1 MSRFIGVA
9 MVIFLSIPVRASSQ
23 TLMLG
28 GKVAG
33 QATTTFTEAFSPDV
47 VHEDRF
53 LFGPMAEVR
62 LTHRFSVEVD
72 ALYKRKLNYTDTFS
86 YFEPG
91 SLKLQVR
98 TETHDV
104 TARSWEIPVIMK
116 WYPVN
121 HPIRPFLGGGFS
133 SRNVSGTTHI
143 FGTVSGNAGIP
154 PSTFDSQ
161 TSDGDLVHHWTYG
174 ITADAG
180 VNIRAGIFHFQPELR
195 YTRWLSSPF
204 YFETRLDSIQILM
217 GVAVGK

>member
-1 MSRFIGVA
+1 MA
-9 MVIFLSIPVRASSQ
+9 IFLSVPVRASSQ

-33 QATTTFTEAFSPDV
+33 QTKTIFTEGFSPDV

-53 LFGPMAEVR
+53 LFGPMAEFR
-62 LTHRFSVEVD
+62 LPYRFSIEVD
-72 ALYKRKLNYTDTFS
+72 ALYKRNLNYTNTIS
-86 YFEPG
+86 VLLPG
-91 SLKLQVR
+91 LVQVR

-104 TARSWEIPVIMK
+104 TAHSWEIPVIMK
-116 WYPVN
+116 WHPFN
-121 HPIRPFLGGGFS
+121 HPIRPFVGGGFS

-143 FGTVSGNAGIP
+143 FGTVSGFAGIP

-161 TSDGDLVHHWTYG
+161 TNDGDLLHHWTYG

-195 YTRWLSSPF
+195 YTRWLASPF
-204 YFETRLDSIQILM
+204 YFETRLNSIRILM